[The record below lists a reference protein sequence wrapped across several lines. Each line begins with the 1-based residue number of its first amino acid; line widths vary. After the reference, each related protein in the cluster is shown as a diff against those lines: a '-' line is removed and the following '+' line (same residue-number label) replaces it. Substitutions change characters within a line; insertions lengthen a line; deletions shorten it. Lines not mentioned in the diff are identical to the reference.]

1 MELEPKTFEPTDSQL
16 SAEGRS
22 LDRSHGEAVNLCW
35 GDVGSP
41 GYMIICRSTSP
52 ELDVQALGL
61 RVKNTEKYFKPG

>member
-35 GDVGSP
+35 GAALV
-41 GYMIICRSTSP
+41 IRSYAEVHPQT
-52 ELDVQALGL
+52 
-61 RVKNTEKYFKPG
+61 